1 MRPPPAVA
9 FQGLAETDLITGAAT
24 PPASSALLA
33 QADAWPVAIAMG
45 PYVGCGRL
53 FDTGTSGAPATRYL
67 IGVVAPG
74 AERAKYAIGCAT
86 NSTPAAATNFL
97 AATATGGLTGNDIA
111 EIVDNHAAVH
121 VIDPATLVK
130 QHFNVSG
137 DQDDTAPATKIDRLL
152 ELPSK
157 RTVELERME
166 VQNCSMFAWFTA
178 RQAADLETLDP

>member
-1 MRPPPAVA
+1 MRPPPATV

-74 AERAKYAIGCAT
+74 AERAKYAIGSANSAT
-86 NSTPAAATNFL
+86 AAAAGNFK
-97 AATATGGLTGNDIA
+97 AATATGGLTGTDVA
-111 EIVDNHAAVH
+111 EILDTIASQR
-121 VIDPATLVK
+121 VIDPASLVK

-137 DQDDTAPATKIDRLL
+137 DQDDTAPAVSIDRLL

-157 RTVELERME
+157 RTVELERMQ
-166 VQNCSMFAWFTA
+166 VWNCSMFAWFTA